1 MAALGGDSFQ
11 VRVLPTAARIAAG
24 LRGRGKQFLREG
36 ADPLEE
42 LAQERDADDH
52 ERESQLA

>member
-1 MAALGGDSFQ
+1 